1 MRFSR
6 ACNRVESDEEK
17 GVQKEEKPK
26 EPPKTPELLGHK
38 FRRQHQFGKYVAD
51 FYCHEAGLVIECDGK
66 VHQANDQRHHDQ
78 NRDAFMIA
86 EGLRVPRF
94 TNDQIL
100 NDLESV
106 LEEIRRHLV
115 CLVK

>member
-1 MRFSR
+1 M
-6 ACNRVESDEEK
+6 
-17 GVQKEEKPK
+17 
-26 EPPKTPELLGHK
+26 
-38 FRRQHQFGKYVAD
+38 AD
-51 FYCHEAGLVIECDGK
+51 FYCREASLVIECDGE
-66 VHQANDQRHHDQ
+66 VHQANEQWHHDQ
-78 NRDAFMIA
+78 NRDQYLIA
-86 EGLRVPRF
+86 QGMSVLRF